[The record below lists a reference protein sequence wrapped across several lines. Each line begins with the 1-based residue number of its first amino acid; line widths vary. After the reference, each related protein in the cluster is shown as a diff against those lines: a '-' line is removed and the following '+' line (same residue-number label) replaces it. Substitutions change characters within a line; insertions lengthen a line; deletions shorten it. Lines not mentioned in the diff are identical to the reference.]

1 MPLLCAPG
9 ASNSQMPSMSGLSS
23 NGSLASSSR
32 DGAVEICVRRHPGGA
47 CSTLLHALR
56 PGDSIQ
62 AFVKRNSGFR
72 PLPGSMPVILVGAGA
87 GVGPLAGFIRA
98 NGKARPMH
106 LYFGGRHPASDFLY
120 RDEIAGWLGDGR
132 LNCVSAVFS
141 RIAGG
146 GYVQDL
152 LHEDAERLRA
162 LIAGGAQ
169 IMVCGG
175 REMAAGVMEALAQVL
190 SPLGLTPQALKAQG
204 RYVEDVY

>member
-1 MPLLCAPG
+1 
-9 ASNSQMPSMSGLSS
+9 
-23 NGSLASSSR
+23 
-32 DGAVEICVRRHPGGA
+32 
-47 CSTLLHALR
+47 
-56 PGDSIQ
+56 
-62 AFVKRNSGFR
+62 
-72 PLPGSMPVILVGAGA
+72 
-87 GVGPLAGFIRA
+87 
-98 NGKARPMH
+98 MH

-132 LNCVSAVFS
+132 LTYISAIFS

-152 LHEDAERLRA
+152 LREDAERLRA

-175 REMAAGVMEALAQVL
+175 REMAAGVMEALAQVI